1 MTRHAIGFIVGLLAA
16 SAARADI
23 QVLKHD
29 EFSSDLFV
37 AVGQVQGQ
45 SLPVQPGFAQDEAYG
60 LIFPIAAGSY
70 PVKVLGLQ
78 MLFAAPPNAPDMK
91 AHLRIEFYFD
101 SSTGPAPSKGEPDW
115 SVSTEDLYDPNTGG
129 TGLPIQGGVGVQI
142 DFDWSDPA
150 NHPPLMMSG
159 NLWVVLRFY
168 EAPQD
173 LSEEWGSL
181 QCLKMPELGACGCQ
195 KIGVLGDHAI
205 TSKVNVVHHVTAG
218 CSGAKTWSYAEN
230 LGVTGDAIVR
240 VKVETAG
247 TCVPDC
253 SGKQCGDDG
262 CGASCGTCPAGQ
274 HCASGACVPDC
285 VPDCFEKQCGD
296 DGCGGTCGVCPA
308 GTHCEVTT
316 CVPDCLPDCAGKEC
330 GDDGCGGS
338 CGVCLNWCDPDCKT
352 QVPYEDPSLCHD
364 GHCAQVCCPDC
375 CGKECGDDGCGGVCG
390 FCPQGKVC
398 GASGDTWGQ
407 CVDAPC
413 TPDCAGRECGDGGC
427 PDQPDACGTCGAGEV
442 CDDGACVTS
451 QGVVVLE
458 VSPAF
463 GYEDEETPISVA
475 GHGFQPGLALRL
487 GGTLLGAIQ
496 VVGEGLATAVVPAGM
511 SPGSYTLFASN
522 PDGSSGFLKDAFEV
536 RERPAEADQAP
547 ADTGPPAPDV
557 APGDPGPQD
566 PGSPDL
572 GPPEMGPQ
580 DSGPGDTGDAGP
592 GDAGVPAAGGGGG
605 GCSAGAAGTSV
616 PWWIGLAGMLLLR
629 RSRRDAR

>member
-1 MTRHAIGFIVGLLAA
+1 MARHVIGFLVGLLAA

-23 QVLKHD
+23 EVLKHD

-78 MLFAAPPNAPDMK
+78 MLFAAPPNAPSLK
-91 AHLRIEFYFD
+91 THVRIEFYFD
-101 SSTGPAPSKGEPDW
+101 PSAGPAPSKGDPDW

-168 EAPQD
+168 QAPQD
-173 LSEEWGSL
+173 LSQEWGSL

-205 TSKVNVVHHVTAG
+205 TSKVNVIHHVTAG

-230 LGVTGDAIVR
+230 LGVTGDAVVR

-247 TCVPDC
+247 ACVPNC
-253 SGKQCGDDG
+253 AGKQCGDDG
-262 CGASCGTCPAGQ
+262 CAGSCGTCPAGQ
-274 HCASGACVPDC
+274 HCASGACVSDC
-285 VPDCFEKQCGD
+285 VPDCFEKECGD
-296 DGCGGTCGVCPA
+296 DGCGGVCGVCPE
-308 GTHCEVTT
+308 GTHCEVKT

-330 GDDGCGGS
+330 G
-338 CGVCLNWCDPDCKT
+338 P
-352 QVPYEDPSLCHD
+352 
-364 GHCAQVCCPDC
+364 
-375 CGKECGDDGCGGVCG
+375 DGCGGVCG

-398 GASGDTWGQ
+398 GTSGDTWGR

-413 TPDCAGRECGDGGC
+413 TPDCTGRECGDGGC
-427 PDQPDACGTCGAGEV
+427 PDQPAACGACGAGEV
-442 CDDGACVTS
+442 CDDGTCVTS
-451 QGVVVLE
+451 QGIVVLE

-511 SPGSYTLFASN
+511 SPGFYTLFASN

-547 ADTGPPAPDV
+547 ADTGPPASDLV
-557 APGDPGPQD
+557 LGDPGPQD

-572 GPPEMGPQ
+572 GPPEVGPQ
-580 DSGPGDTGDAGP
+580 DSGPGDAGDTGP

-605 GCSAGAAGTSV
+605 GCSAGAVGMVA
-616 PWWIGLAGMLLLR
+616 PWWIGLAGTLLFR
-629 RSRRDAR
+629 RSRRGVR